1 MSRRHES
8 EVLLEVK
15 GVHREFG
22 GVHAVNGA
30 SFTVGAQRITGLI
43 GPNGAGKSTMLS
55 VIAGTIRP
63 THGSILFDKG
73 DVTKEPSY
81 RRARQGL
88 IRTFQLSSEF
98 AKLTVLENLLVAVPN
113 QKGASFW
120 GAMLGKRYW
129 REQEQAS
136 IEQAREL
143 LDRFGMADK
152 ESEYAGA
159 LSGGQK
165 RLVEIM
171 RALMARPK
179 LLLLDE
185 PMAGIHPVLAQRI
198 AGYLEGLRDQGMT
211 LLLIEHEL
219 ALVERLCDPVIVMA
233 QGKVI
238 TEGPMHEVRKHRK
251 VVEAYFAG

>member
-1 MSRRHES
+1 MSQQNEA
-8 EVLLEVK
+8 EILLDVQ
-15 GVHREFG
+15 GIHRQFG

-30 SFTVGAQRITGLI
+30 SFTVGARRITGLI

-55 VIAGTIRP
+55 VIAGTLRP
-63 THGSILFDKG
+63 THGSIRFDKH
-73 DVTKEPSY
+73 DITTKPHY
-81 RRARQGL
+81 RRARLGL

-120 GAMLGKRYW
+120 GALLGKRYW
-129 REQEQAS
+129 WEQERTA
-136 IEQAREL
+136 IEQARDL
-143 LDRFGMADK
+143 LERFGMADK

-159 LSGGQK
+159 LSGGQR

-185 PMAGIHPVLAQRI
+185 PMAGIHPALAQRI
-198 AGYLEGLRDQGMT
+198 AGHLEGLRDQGMT
-211 LLLIEHEL
+211 ILLIEHEL

-238 TEGPMHEVRKHRK
+238 TEGSMREVRKHQK
-251 VVEAYFAG
+251 VVDAYLAG